1 MIKCNKYISPQAG
14 IESHSLILSL
24 IVFQEL
30 VLATTLVTDAK
41 SGRNFQYKTE
51 SRYVQWVLIA
61 IQHINIFVSHTRKP
75 KMNWNEDCKDE
86 QFNRFM
92 TVDAIPWNNYNFYSK
107 IVIIRSVE
115 I

>member
-1 MIKCNKYISPQAG
+1 MAIKTHCTYLDSVLYWKFCNKYISPQVG

-51 SRYVQWVLIA
+51 SRYVQ
-61 IQHINIFVSHTRKP
+61 
-75 KMNWNEDCKDE
+75 
-86 QFNRFM
+86 
-92 TVDAIPWNNYNFYSK
+92 
-107 IVIIRSVE
+107 
-115 I
+115 